1 LVVQFSVVYSSFTAM
16 SKKNNLRNGL
26 AIGILALLGYI
37 LYDSFSQL
45 GTGDLSGEFKEA
57 AFYRN
62 ENNTGPVNRIYAVT
76 LNDTLWQQMQTYGEL
91 MPHTKYG
98 TTKVYYFLQGA
109 PVPKNV
115 YAGKENMDAAF
126 KPYCLAV
133 FEKDALSRVSFKK
146 YPFTK

>member
-1 LVVQFSVVYSSFTAM
+1 M
-16 SKKNNLRNGL
+16 SKKNRLRNGIIL
-26 AIGILALLGYI
+26 GILALLGYI
-37 LYDSFSQL
+37 LYDSFSQPS
-45 GTGDLSGEFKEA
+45 TGDLSGEFKEV

-76 LNDTLWQQMQTYGEL
+76 LKDTLWQQMQTYGEL

-98 TTKVYYFLQGA
+98 TTKVYYFLQSTPA
-109 PVPKNV
+109 PTHVS
-115 YAGKENMDAAF
+115 AGKDNFEDTY

-146 YPFTK
+146 YPFR

>member
-1 LVVQFSVVYSSFTAM
+1 M
-16 SKKNNLRNGL
+16 SKKNRLRNSII
-26 AIGILALLGYI
+26 IGILALLGDI
-37 LYDSFSQL
+37 LYGRFSPPS
-45 GTGDLSGEFKEA
+45 TGDLSGEFKEV

-76 LNDTLWQQMQTYGEL
+76 LKDTLWQQMQTYGEL

-98 TTKVYYFLQGA
+98 TTKVYYFLQST
-109 PVPKNV
+109 PTPIHVS
-115 YAGKENMDAAF
+115 AGKNNFEDTY

-146 YPFTK
+146 YPFR